1 MKIDYAIMGSNENPM
16 YLDFWPIISKT
27 WKEIFNIT
35 PVLGIICDE
44 DSDFINDEY
53 GLIKKFKKIEG
64 IDSGLQS
71 QIIRLYLTKELTGNM
86 IISDIDMVPLSKQ
99 YFIDQIEHFDSS
111 KIYSM
116 STDNAECNNN
126 KEFPMCYNISDSQL
140 FAKML
145 ELDNTWV
152 EFANRLNSMNL
163 GWTTDQNYLWLKLQE
178 YRNNNPNEVVLLSR
192 GWSRG
197 ANKRID
203 RLWWSYDPNLVHSGY
218 YIDAHLLRPYNE
230 NKEEVNKLINLL
242 W

>member
-1 MKIDYAIMGSNENPM
+1 MKINYAIMGSNDNPM

-35 PVLGIICDE
+35 PVLGLICDE
-44 DSDFINDEY
+44 DSDFIQDEY
-53 GLIKKFKKIEG
+53 GLVKKFKKIEG

-71 QIIRLYLTKELTGNM
+71 QIIRLWLTKELTGNM

-99 YFIDQIEHFDSS
+99 YFIDQIKDFDES

-126 KEFPMCYNISDSQL
+126 KEIPMCYNISDSQL

-145 ELDNTWV
+145 GLDNTWE
-152 EFANRLNSMNL
+152 EFVNRLHSMNF
-163 GWTTDQNYLWLKLQE
+163 GWTTDQNYLWLKIQE
-178 YRNNNPNEVVLLSR
+178 YRNNNPNDVVLLSR
-192 GWSRG
+192 GWPRG

-203 RLWWSYDPNLVHSGY
+203 RLWWSYDPNLVRSGH
-218 YIDAHLLRPYNE
+218 YIDSHLLRPYNE